1 MKTEV
6 SSPVGWGLPHQK
18 SPGGA
23 SPTLPLPTSH
33 SRYAYFPG
41 CSAESTAQDMHQSTL
56 AVAQSLG
63 MQLVEPKGWTCC
75 GATAG
80 HQTDRLLAVALPA
93 ATLVKVQDL
102 GLDLVVNCAA
112 CYNRMKVANHE
123 IAGNR
128 QVRAQVAEAIGRDYD
143 GSVKVRHLLEVLL
156 DGVGTETIQKALR
169 RSLAGLKVASYYG
182 CLLVRPREV
191 TGFDDPENPS
201 SLDRL
206 VAAMGGTPLEWPHK
220 VECCG
225 GGLSMSRTDVV
236 VNLTDT
242 IVGMAKL
249 AGADC
254 IAVSCPMCQI
264 NLDMRQLDIA
274 RSKGNR
280 YDLPVLYITQL
291 LGLCLGVPAQKLGL
305 NKLMISPARVVQAV
319 VAA

>member
-1 MKTEV
+1 MK
-6 SSPVGWGLPHQK
+6 
-18 SPGGA
+18 
-23 SPTLPLPTSH
+23 
-33 SRYAYFPG
+33 YAYFPG
-41 CSAESTAQDMHQSTL
+41 CSAESTARDMHQSTL
-56 AVAQSLG
+56 AVAEALG
-63 MQLVEPKGWTCC
+63 IQLVEPKGWTCC

-80 HQTDRLLAVALPA
+80 HQTDRILAVALPA
-93 ATLVKVQDL
+93 ATLVKVRDM

-123 IAGNR
+123 IAGSK
-128 QVRAQVAEAIGRDYD
+128 QVRDKVAEAVGRDYD

-156 DGVGTETIQKALR
+156 DDVGADAIHEALHSSLTGV
-169 RSLAGLKVASYYG
+169 KVASYYG
-182 CLLVRPREV
+182 CLLVRPSEV

-206 VAAMGGTPLEWPHK
+206 VSAMGGTALEWPHK

-236 VNLTDT
+236 VNLTDS
-242 IVGMAKL
+242 IIGMAKL

-274 RSKGNR
+274 KNKGNR
-280 YDLPVLYITQL
+280 YDMPVLYITQL
-291 LGLCLGVPAQKLGL
+291 LGLCLGVAPQRLGL
-305 NKLMISPARVVQAV
+305 NKLMISPAKVIQAV
-319 VAA
+319 AAA